1 MSAAGETKAVAMV
14 DPAQVRKFCDA
25 LDGETILPT
34 DPEYNAARRIWN
46 GMIDRRPGLIVKAA
60 GLDDVIR
67 TIEFARDNGLLLA
80 VRAGGHSLAGKCLC
94 DDGVVLDLSL
104 LKTIEVDPYR
114 RVARAGAGMLLGE
127 FDQAT
132 QAFGLATTLG
142 TAPDTGMA
150 GLTLGGGLGW
160 LMNKQGLAC
169 DNLIAAEVATA
180 DGNVLRASASENPEL
195 FWALR
200 GGGGNFGVVTNF
212 TFRLHRRGPVLGG
225 LIAYPLESARQVM
238 RAYREWAH
246 GSPDEMGSMVGCLP
260 TPSGLAF
267 GVIVCYAGDDL
278 AQGEPL
284 VRPLRKFAP
293 VLGDTVRP
301 IPYLEMQK
309 LLEIA
314 PGRLSY
320 WRSGFLSEISD
331 AAVECIAANLEN
343 RPFDGGGFFAQP
355 LFGAPCRVGRDAT
368 AFSHRDRG
376 YDFAAMGV
384 WDDRAKSDAAIGWVR
399 GFWDGIAPLTTGG
412 VYVNTLGEGEG
423 EDRVRA
429 AYGTSYER
437 LVEIKNRYDPAN
449 FFRANPNV
457 RPTAA

>member
-1 MSAAGETKAVAMV
+1 MSEPRETKTVATL
-14 DPAQVRKFCDA
+14 DRAKVRKFCDA
-25 LDGETILPT
+25 LGGQTILPG
-34 DPEYNAARRIWN
+34 DSEYDSARRIWN
-46 GMIDRRPGLIVKAA
+46 GMIDRRPGLIAKAA

-67 TIEFARDNGLLLA
+67 TIEFARQNDLLLA
-80 VRAGGHSLAGKCLC
+80 VRAGGHSLAGKCIC

-104 LKTIEVDPYR
+104 MKTIEVDPYR
-114 RVARAGAGMLLGE
+114 RMARAQAGMLLGE

-169 DNLIAAEVATA
+169 DNLIAADLVTA
-180 DGNVLRASASENPEL
+180 DGKVLRASANENPEL

-200 GGGGNFGVVTNF
+200 GGSGNFGVVTNF
-212 TFRLHRRGPVLGG
+212 SFRLHRRGPVLGG
-225 LIAYPLESARQVM
+225 MIAYPLESARQVM
-238 RAYREWAH
+238 RAYREWAENL
-246 GSPDEMGSMVGCLP
+246 PDELGSMVGCLP
-260 TPSGLAF
+260 TPSGPAF
-267 GVIVCYAGDDL
+267 GVIVCYGGDDP
-278 AQGEPL
+278 AQGEKFM
-284 VRPLRKFAP
+284 RPLRKFAP
-293 VLGDTVRP
+293 VAGDMIRP

-320 WRSGFLSEISD
+320 WRSGFMSAISD
-331 AAVECIAANLEN
+331 SAIECIASNLEDA
-343 RPFDGGGFFAQP
+343 PFDGGGFFAQP
-355 LFGAPCRVGRDAT
+355 VFGAPCRVGRHEA
-368 AFSHRDRG
+368 AFSHRERG

-384 WDDRAKSDAAIGWVR
+384 WDDRAKSNPAIGWVK
-399 GFWDGIAPLTTGG
+399 GFWDGIAPFTTGG

-429 AYGTSYER
+429 AYGASYER
-437 LVEIKNRYDPAN
+437 LVQIKDRYDPSN
-449 FFRANPNV
+449 FFCSNPNL
-457 RPTAA
+457 RPTAR